1 MFNITLTTE
10 SAIVLRDAL
19 RIYKERWAGGDAYE
33 QELIIFL
40 ETEFTKIVL
49 ESYMD
54 AWHEVTGN
62 GVPQFSMED
71 TMPNVEVRQRVR
83 EQAKA
88 IKEQKLVYRGVAY
101 LKSR

>member
-1 MFNITLTTE
+1 M
-10 SAIVLRDAL
+10 
-19 RIYKERWAGGDAYE
+19 ERGS
-33 QELIIFL
+33 LSSL
-40 ETEFTKIVL
+40 L
-49 ESYMD
+49 
-54 AWHEVTGN
+54 
-62 GVPQFSMED
+62 ED

>member
-1 MFNITLTTE
+1 MT
-10 SAIVLRDAL
+10 
-19 RIYKERWAGGDAYE
+19 W
-33 QELIIFL
+33 
-40 ETEFTKIVL
+40 
-49 ESYMD
+49 
-54 AWHEVTGN
+54 N

-71 TMPNVEVRQRVR
+71 TMPDVEVRQRVR